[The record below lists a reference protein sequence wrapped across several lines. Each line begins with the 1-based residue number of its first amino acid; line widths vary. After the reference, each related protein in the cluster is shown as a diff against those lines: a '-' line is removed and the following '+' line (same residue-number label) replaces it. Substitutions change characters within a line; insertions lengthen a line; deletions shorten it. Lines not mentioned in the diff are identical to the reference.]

1 MSTTDIVVVKNLSK
15 RYGDFAAVDNI
26 SFSIRRGEVFGFL
39 GPNGAG
45 KTTTINMMI
54 GLARPSSGT
63 IMIAGLTR

>member
-1 MSTTDIVVVKNLSK
+1 MSDESGKGETVMSTTDIVVVKNLSK

-45 KTTTINMMI
+45 KPLPLI
-54 GLARPSSGT
+54 
-63 IMIAGLTR
+63 